1 MTISQILPRKESDSR
16 LMKGNSSVLRTN
28 RSAGFTLVELLVVIA
43 IIGVLI
49 SLLLPAV
56 QQAREAARRMQCTN
70 NMRQIGLALHNY
82 HDTFGKFP
90 CYEYLDLNNWSGYEY
105 KSGWVS
111 NILPYLEQGNLQG
124 LYNFDYTW
132 MHANNADVVTRPLP
146 AFECPSTPG
155 GTGLIGTANFASEYT
170 DINANVQGW
179 SADYAGNSG
188 QRATLLLPNAQ
199 TADGRKGFFVR
210 AYPVRP
216 QRFRDITDGTTHTIA
231 VWESAGRDKVYL
243 FGKLWT
249 ASDGTPLTVS
259 PDNCAWASG
268 NSFFM
273 QSWSSD
279 GTANAGSYVVNATNK
294 NSQPYSFHPGGV
306 NVLAVDGSV
315 HFVAET
321 IKSLTYLALVTPSSG
336 EVIESDGAF

>member
-1 MTISQILPRKESDSR
+1 
-16 LMKGNSSVLRTN
+16 MKGNSSTPRTN
-28 RSAGFTLVELLVVIA
+28 RYAGFTLVELLVVIA

-49 SLLLPAV
+49 ALLLPAV

-70 NMRQIGLALHNY
+70 NLKQIGLALHNY

-90 CYEYLDLNNWSGYEY
+90 CYEYLDLNNWAGYEY

-111 NILPYLEQGNLQG
+111 NILPYLEEGNLQG
-124 LYNFDYTW
+124 QYDFDYTW
-132 MHANNADVVTRPLP
+132 MHANNANVVTRRLP

-155 GTGLIGTANFASEYT
+155 GTGLIDTDNFAAEYT
-170 DINANVQGW
+170 SINSTVKGW

-188 QRATLLLPNAQ
+188 QRATLLLPNLQ

-216 QRFRDITDGTTHTIA
+216 QGFRDITDGTTHTIA

-243 FGKLWT
+243 FGSLWT
-249 ASDGTPLTVS
+249 ETDGTPIKVS

-268 NSFFM
+268 NSYFM
-273 QSWSSD
+273 QSWSRD

-321 IKSLTYLALVTPSSG
+321 IKSLTYLALVTPAQG
-336 EVIESDGAF
+336 EVIESEGAF